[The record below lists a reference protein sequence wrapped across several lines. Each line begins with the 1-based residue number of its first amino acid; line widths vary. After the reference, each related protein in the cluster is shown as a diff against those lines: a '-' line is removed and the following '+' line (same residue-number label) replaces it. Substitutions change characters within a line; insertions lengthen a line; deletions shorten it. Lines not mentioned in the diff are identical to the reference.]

1 MILVTNKMI
10 ERIIDNADIEFRGCH
25 SPDRNNPLYGRA
37 AYFMIDHTKVTFPV
51 KSLNPR
57 KSTLRAGLIKE
68 LRRRI
73 ESIGYRMDVSW
84 SGYMQLCEYDPY
96 SVKRL
101 LEKYVNEQYIDH
113 TYRPKKEVA

>member
-1 MILVTNKMI
+1 MIMVTDRMI

-25 SPDRNNPLYGRA
+25 APHRETPLYGRA
-37 AYFMIDHTKVTFPV
+37 AYFMIDHCKVTFPV
-51 KSLNPR
+51 NSLNPR
-57 KSTLRAGLIKE
+57 KSTLRKGLIKE

-101 LEKYVNEQYIDH
+101 VEKYLDRQYIDH
-113 TYRPKKEVA
+113 AYRPKKEVA